1 MAAICPT
8 PQPPRRKRGL
18 HLADVDL
25 NKRRKLDGLERLR
38 ALFPMLD
45 DHTVRGVFDAC
56 ANDVDAAIARLSALA
71 LASAKPPPPP
81 APVPDE
87 SDGDDAAL
95 GEARSPDE
103 WVGAFVSEMAKSAD
117 VGDARRRAAR
127 ALRAF
132 ESFVASRT
140 SQAADERVDRLE
152 RENAVLRK
160 AVAIQSQR
168 LGAAAD
174 ENRRLSGEA
183 GTARDALRRAERVNY
198 GLSVQLKHAAP
209 ATPGGIGRLD
219 VF

>member
-1 MAAICPT
+1 MACPPPMAICISGGSVGGAPS
-8 PQPPRRKRGL
+8 
-18 HLADVDL
+18 
-25 NKRRKLDGLERLR
+25 
-38 ALFPMLD
+38 
-45 DHTVRGVFDAC
+45 AC
-56 ANDVDAAIARLSALA
+56 SA
-71 LASAKPPPPP
+71 
-81 APVPDE
+81 
-87 SDGDDAAL
+87 
-95 GEARSPDE
+95 
-103 WVGAFVSEMAKSAD
+103 GAMD